1 MRMSNA
7 PGHRTAI
14 VFGGAG
20 FIGGHLLARLGTCGR
35 YDRLVCYDIAPPKTS
50 VAKVEYIRGD
60 VRSPIAIPGDID
72 GADIY
77 NLAAV
82 HTTPGHQDWEYFW
95 TNVNGAINICT
106 FARAIGC
113 RFMLFTSS
121 ISVYGPTED
130 AIDEAAAPAPLSAYG
145 RSKLQAEGIHRTW
158 LEGTADRQLVVV
170 RPAVIFGPGES
181 GNFTR
186 LARLLSRGHFVYP
199 GRRDTIKS
207 CCYVGEL
214 VRSMEFARSLGRRD
228 FTYNMSYPARTTT
241 EQICATFAK
250 VAGFNEPHLLVP
262 WSLMK
267 AGGFAFE
274 ILGTVGIKTSIN
286 RERIAKLIKSTNIIP
301 NALVSE
307 GYEFETTL
315 SDALVQWS
323 QRSNATFV

>member
-1 MRMSNA
+1 MSNA
-7 PGHRTAI
+7 LGYRTAI

-20 FIGGHLLARLGTCGR
+20 FIGGHLLTYLSASGR
-35 YDRLVCYDIAPPKTS
+35 YDRLVSYDIAPAKQS
-50 VAKVEYIRGD
+50 VPMVEYLTGD
-60 VRSPIAIPGDID
+60 VREPIAIPGHLN

-95 TNVNGAINICT
+95 TNVNGAINICA
-106 FARAIGC
+106 FAGAIGT
-113 RFMLFTSS
+113 RFVLFTSS

-130 AIDEAAAPAPLSAYG
+130 AVDEAAPLAPVSAYG

-158 LEGTADRQLVVV
+158 REGAEDRRLVVV
-170 RPAVIFGPGES
+170 RPAVIFGPGEG

-214 VRSMEFARSLGRRD
+214 VRSMEFARNLGRRE

-241 EQICATFAK
+241 EQICAAFAK
-250 VAGFNEPHLLVP
+250 VAGFNEPQLLVP

-267 AGGFAFE
+267 AGGLAFE
-274 ILGTVGIKTSIN
+274 LLGAVGIKTSIN

-301 NALVSE
+301 NALMSE

-315 SDALVQWS
+315 SDALTQWS
-323 QRSNATFV
+323 KRSGATFV